1 MIPEEGIAWKVLTP
15 PPQGSPQVI
24 PFKPKNR
31 GYDFYESIHSF
42 NGACREYEFDAN
54 GNIIRDVNKE
64 IIELTYNHLNLP
76 RKISFSK
83 LDFLEYL
90 YDAAGNKL
98 RQVEYKQSNINK
110 TTDFISN
117 FVIVNNAPA

>member
-1 MIPEEGIAWKVLTP
+1 
-15 PPQGSPQVI
+15 
-24 PFKPKNR
+24 
-31 GYDFYESIHSF
+31 
-42 NGACREYEFDAN
+42 
-54 GNIIRDVNKE
+54 
-64 IIELTYNHLNLP
+64 LP

-117 FVIVNNAPA
+117 FVIVNNAPAWINFDEGLDAPHPPALLLKEKGAESC